1 MGEYVW
7 PYSEYE
13 KAYLEYK
20 NQYGEKT
27 AVFMKIGSF
36 IEMYDS
42 IDPKTNVSTCNCREI
57 IECMGIQPLI
67 TKGAGPGGRDGF
79 LAGVPI
85 INGCAIKYY
94 WKLIDNGWTI
104 IIVDTIKDEN
114 SIRRCGRGRRV
125 SLPSAESLICG
136 GKT

>member
-1 MGEYVW
+1 MSEYAW

-27 AVFMKIGSF
+27 AVFMKMGSF

-42 IDPKTNVSTCNCREI
+42 IDPKTNVSACNCREI
-57 IECMGIQPLI
+57 TECMEIRPLI
-67 TKGAGPGGRDGF
+67 TKGAGPEGRDAF
-79 LAGVPI
+79 LAGVPKI
-85 INGCAIKYY
+85 SGIKYY

-114 SIRRCGRGRRV
+114 SMRRCGRGWRLN
-125 SLPSAESLICG
+125 LPSAESLICG